1 MKTKGKAWHLVVT
14 VLLILAFVYT
24 AFFGVSAKYGDV
36 TTTYIKGTKDI
47 RFGVDIKGGVNV
59 TFVPSED
66 YDATEEQ
73 LEAAQLVIENR
84 LVALNVTDYEL
95 YVDPSSDSLIL
106 EFPWQ
111 SGETDFDP
119 ESAIQEIGTT
129 AYLTFREGSSADG
142 DLILDGSMIESAAA
156 QYGPVTSGGAS
167 EYYVSLKFTD
177 EGAKAFGEAT
187 TRLAASNGTISIW
200 LDDENVSTATVN
212 AAITDGEAII
222 TSSASNP
229 FTQDAVVKMARQI
242 NSGALPFALKVD
254 SYSTVSPSLGENSLS
269 AMVLA
274 GVIAFALI
282 VVFMTVLYRL
292 PGFLACIALAGQVAA
307 TLAFVSGYFPV
318 FESFTL
324 TLPGI
329 AGIILAIGMGVDAN
343 VITAE
348 RIKEELKNG
357 KSLDGALKSG
367 FARGLTPII
376 DGNVTIVIVAIV
388 LMGAFG
394 PSDGLFAKALHF
406 VFFAF
411 GPSTAGTIY
420 AFGYTLLTGVLLN
433 FVFGVFATRVMI
445 RGAASIKALRNP
457 WLYGAAKL
465 GKDETEKKQVNFVGL
480 RKKFLV
486 FSSCLMAA
494 IVLCAVVFGVHLDTE
509 FTGGAMIT
517 LSYDGSF
524 EMAQVQQT
532 ASDALENTGLTL
544 QTGEN
549 VATGGQTL
557 KISMPGTE
565 TVTTEQVAKLLD
577 SLNESCPDNN
587 FEQLSLSNVS
597 AAMGTKFLQ
606 KSLVAVV
613 FALVLILLY
622 IALRFKNIGGLTGGM
637 MAVLA
642 LVNDL
647 MVVFGTFVLLRTALD
662 GNFIAAM
669 LTILGYSINDTVV
682 VYDRIRENRTLMGK
696 KASFEELVNHSVNQ
710 SARRTLIT
718 TITTVMALGVMC
730 IVAKLYGLDS
740 IFTFAFPL
748 MMGMI
753 SGVYTSLCVSTSAWV
768 LWSERKPKTKA

>member
-1 MKTKGKAWHLVVT
+1 MKTKGKAWQLVLSV
-14 VLLILAFVYT
+14 VLIAAFVYT
-24 AFFGVSAKYGDV
+24 AFFGVAVKYGDV
-36 TTTYIKGTKDI
+36 TTTYLKGAKDI

-59 TFVPSED
+59 TFVPSD
-66 YDATEEQ
+66 GYDATDEQ
-73 LEAAQLVIENR
+73 LAAAQLVIENR
-84 LVALNVTDYEL
+84 LVALNITDYEL
-95 YVDPSSDSLIL
+95 YVDTNADSLIL

-119 ESAIQEIGTT
+119 EAAIQEIGTT

-142 DLILDGSMIESAAA
+142 ELILDGSEVQSAAA
-156 QYGPVTSGGAS
+156 QYGPVSGSSS
-167 EYYVSLKFTD
+167 EYYVALTFTD
-177 EGAKAFGEAT
+177 EGAKAFGDAT
-187 TRLAASNGTISIW
+187 TKLYQSGGTISIW
-200 LDDENVSTATVN
+200 LDDENVSTASVN
-212 AAITDGEAII
+212 AAITDGKAII
-222 TSSASNP
+222 TSSASDP

-242 NSGALPFALKVD
+242 NSGSLPFALSVD
-254 SYSTVSPSLGENSLS
+254 SYSTISPSLGENSLA

-274 GVIAFALI
+274 GLIAFALI
-282 VVFMTVLYRL
+282 VVLMTALYRL

-348 RIKEELKNG
+348 RIKEELRSG

-457 WLYGAAKL
+457 WLYGADKKAPA
-465 GKDETEKKQVNFVGL
+465 EKKPVDFVAL
-480 RKKFLV
+480 RKRFLTV
-486 FSSCLMAA
+486 SSCLMAA
-494 IVLCAVVFGVHLDTE
+494 IVLCAVVFGVRLDTE

-517 LSYDGSF
+517 LRYEDSFALSDVQATAAEALGSK
-524 EMAQVQQT
+524 
-532 ASDALENTGLTL
+532 DLTL

-549 VATGGQTL
+549 VATGEQTL
-557 KISMPGTE
+557 KISLPGTE
-565 TVTTEQVAKLLD
+565 TVTTDEVQTLLD
-577 SLNESCPDNN
+577 SLNEQYPENA
-587 FEQLSLSNVS
+587 FAQLSLSNVS

-613 FALVLILLY
+613 FALAVILLY
-622 IALRFKNIGGLTGGM
+622 IAFRFKNIGGLTGGM

-642 LVNDL
+642 LLNDL
-647 MVVFGTFVLLRTALD
+647 MVVFGTFVLLRTPLD

-682 VYDRIRENRTLMGK
+682 VYDRIRENRSLMGK
-696 KASFEELVNHSVNQ
+696 KATFEELVNQSVNQ
-710 SARRTLIT
+710 SARRTIIT
-718 TITTVMALGVMC
+718 TVTTVMALAVMC
-730 IVAKLYGLDS
+730 IISKLYGLDS

-748 MMGMI
+748 MMGML

-768 LWSERKPKTKA
+768 LWTERKQKKD

>member
-1 MKTKGKAWHLVVT
+1 MKTKGKAWHLIVS
-14 VLLILAFVYT
+14 VLLIAVFAYT

-36 TTTYIKGTKDI
+36 SKTYIKGAKDI

-59 TFVPSED
+59 TFVPSDD

-84 LVALNVTDYEL
+84 LVGLNITDYEL
-95 YVDPSSDSLIL
+95 YVDSDSDSLIL

-119 ESAIQEIGTT
+119 EAAIEEIGST
-129 AYLTFREGSSADG
+129 AYLTFCEGGSQDG
-142 DLILDGSMIESAAA
+142 TLILDGSMVESASA
-156 QYGPVTSGGAS
+156 QYGAVASGGSA
-167 EYYVSLKFTD
+167 EYYVALKFTSD
-177 EGAKAFGEAT
+177 GATAFGEAT
-187 TRLAASNGTISIW
+187 TRLAQEGGSISIW
-200 LDDENVSTATVN
+200 LDDENVSTASVN
-212 AAITDGEAII
+212 TAITDGEAII

-229 FTQDAVVKMARQI
+229 FTQEQVIKMARQI

-254 SYSTVSPSLGENSLS
+254 GYSTVSPSLGENSLS

-282 VVFMTVLYRL
+282 FVLMTVLYRL
-292 PGFLACIALAGQVAA
+292 PGFLACIALLGQVAA
-307 TLAFVSGYFPV
+307 TLAFVSGYFTV
-318 FESFTL
+318 FESFTM

-348 RIKEELKNG
+348 RIKEELQSG

-376 DGNVTIVIVAIV
+376 DGNVTIVIVAVV

-394 PSDGLFAKALHF
+394 PSDGIFAKLLHF

-457 WLYGAAKL
+457 WLYGASAA
-465 GKDETEKKQVNFVGL
+465 GKETSEKKPINFVAL
-480 RKKFLV
+480 RKRFLA

-494 IVLCAVVFGVHLDTE
+494 IVLCAVIFGVRLDTE

-517 LSYDGSF
+517 LSYQGEIDVANVES
-524 EMAQVQQT
+524 T
-532 ASDALENTGLTL
+532 AEETLENNGLTL

-549 VATGGQTL
+549 IATGEQTL
-557 KISMPGTE
+557 KISFPGAQ
-565 TVTTEQVAKLLD
+565 TVTTEQVALLLD
-577 SLNESCPDNN
+577 SLNNVYSDNQ
-587 FEQLSLSNVS
+587 FEQLSISNVS
-597 AAMGTKFLQ
+597 ATMGTKFLQ
-606 KSLVAVV
+606 KSLVAVI
-613 FALVLILLY
+613 FALVLILIY
-622 IALRFKNIGGLTGGM
+622 IAVRFKNIGGLTGGI
-637 MAVLA
+637 MAVFA
-642 LVNDL
+642 LLNDL
-647 MVVFGTFVLLRTALD
+647 MVVFGTFVLLRTPLD

-682 VYDRIRENRTLMGK
+682 VYDRIRENRTLTSK
-696 KASFEELVNHSVNQ
+696 KTTFESIVNNSVNQ

-718 TITTVMALGVMC
+718 TVTTVMALAVMC

-748 MMGMI
+748 TMGMI
-753 SGVYTSLCVSTSAWV
+753 SGVYTSLCVSTSAWL
-768 LWSERKPKTKA
+768 LWSERKSKNK

>member
-1 MKTKGKAWHLVVT
+1 MKTKGKAWQLIVT
-14 VLLILAFVYT
+14 VLLIATFVYT
-24 AFFGVSAKYGDV
+24 AFFGVTVKYGDV
-36 TTTYIKGTKDI
+36 TTPYLKGAKDI

-59 TFVPSED
+59 TFVPSDD
-66 YDATEEQ
+66 YDATDDQ

-95 YVDPSSDSLIL
+95 YVDNNSDSLIL

-111 SGETDFDP
+111 SGETNFDP
-119 ESAIQEIGTT
+119 EAAIEEIGTT

-142 DLILDGSMIESAAA
+142 ELILDGSMVESAAA
-156 QYGPVTSGGAS
+156 QYGPVSGSSS
-167 EYYVSLKFTD
+167 EYYVALKFTD
-177 EGAKAFGEAT
+177 EGAKAFGDAT
-187 TRLAASNGTISIW
+187 TKLYQSGGTISIW
-200 LDDENVSTATVN
+200 LDDENVSTASVN
-212 AAITDGEAII
+212 AAITDGQAII

-229 FTQDAVVKMARQI
+229 FTQEDVVKMARQI
-242 NSGALPFALKVD
+242 NSGSLPFALTVD

-274 GVIAFALI
+274 GLIAFALI
-282 VVFMTVLYRL
+282 VVLMTALYRL

-348 RIKEELKNG
+348 RIKEELRSG

-457 WLYGAAKL
+457 WLYGADKNAPA
-465 GKDETEKKQVNFVGL
+465 EKKPINFVSL
-480 RKKFLV
+480 RKRFLTI
-486 FSSCLMAA
+486 SACLMAA
-494 IVLCAVVFGVHLDTE
+494 IVLCAVVLGVRLDTE

-517 LSYDGSF
+517 LSYEDSF
-524 EMAQVQQT
+524 DLSAVQKT
-532 ASDALENTGLTL
+532 ASAALGSKDLTL

-549 VATGGQTL
+549 VATGEQTL
-557 KISMPGTE
+557 KVSMPGTE
-565 TVTTEQVAKLLD
+565 TVTTDEVQNLLD
-577 SLNESCPDNN
+577 SLNEQYPDNA
-587 FEQLSLSNVS
+587 FAQLSLSNVS

-622 IALRFKNIGGLTGGM
+622 IAFRFQKIGGLTGGM

-642 LVNDL
+642 LLNDL
-647 MVVFGTFVLLRTALD
+647 MVVFGTFVLLRTPLD

-682 VYDRIRENRTLMGK
+682 VYDRIRENRSLMGK
-696 KASFEELVNHSVNQ
+696 KSTFEELVNHSVNQ
-710 SARRTLIT
+710 SARRTVIT
-718 TITTVMALGVMC
+718 TVTTVMALGVMC
-730 IVAKLYGLDS
+730 IISKLYGLDS

-768 LWSERKPKTKA
+768 VWSERKKADKN

>member
-1 MKTKGKAWHLVVT
+1 MKTKGKAWQLIVT
-14 VLLILAFVYT
+14 VLLIAAFVYT
-24 AFFGVSAKYGDV
+24 AFFGVAVKYGDV
-36 TTTYIKGTKDI
+36 TTSYLKGAKDI

-59 TFVPSED
+59 TFVPSDD
-66 YDATEEQ
+66 YDATDDQ

-95 YVDPSSDSLIL
+95 YVDNNSDSLIL

-111 SGETDFDP
+111 SGETNFDP
-119 ESAIQEIGTT
+119 EAAIEEIGTT

-142 DLILDGSMIESAAA
+142 ELILDGSMVESAAA
-156 QYGPVTSGGAS
+156 QYGPVSGSSS
-167 EYYVSLKFTD
+167 EYYVALKFTD
-177 EGAKAFGEAT
+177 EGAKAFGDAT
-187 TRLAASNGTISIW
+187 TKLYQSGGTISIW
-200 LDDENVSTATVN
+200 LDDENVSTASVN
-212 AAITDGEAII
+212 AAITDGQAII

-229 FTQDAVVKMARQI
+229 FTQEDVVKMARQI
-242 NSGALPFALKVD
+242 NSGSLPFALTVD

-274 GVIAFALI
+274 GLIAFALI
-282 VVFMTVLYRL
+282 VVLMTALYRL

-348 RIKEELKNG
+348 RIKEELRSG

-457 WLYGAAKL
+457 WLYGADKNAPA
-465 GKDETEKKQVNFVGL
+465 EKKPINFVSL
-480 RKKFLV
+480 RKRFLTI
-486 FSSCLMAA
+486 SACLMAA
-494 IVLCAVVFGVHLDTE
+494 IVLCAVVLGVRLDTE

-517 LSYDGSF
+517 LSYEDSF
-524 EMAQVQQT
+524 DLSAVQKT
-532 ASDALENTGLTL
+532 ASAALGSKDLTL

-549 VATGGQTL
+549 VATGEQTL

-565 TVTTEQVAKLLD
+565 TVTTDEVQNLLD
-577 SLNESCPDNN
+577 SLNEQYPDNA
-587 FEQLSLSNVS
+587 FAQLSLSNVS

-613 FALVLILLY
+613 FALMLILLY
-622 IALRFKNIGGLTGGM
+622 IAFRFQKIGGLTGGM

-642 LVNDL
+642 LLNDL
-647 MVVFGTFVLLRTALD
+647 MVVFGTFVLLRTPLD

-682 VYDRIRENRTLMGK
+682 VYDRIRENRSLMGK
-696 KASFEELVNHSVNQ
+696 KSTFEELVNHSVNQ
-710 SARRTLIT
+710 SARRTVIT
-718 TITTVMALGVMC
+718 TVTTVMALGVMC
-730 IVAKLYGLDS
+730 VISKLYGLDS

-768 LWSERKPKTKA
+768 VWSEHKKADKN

>member
-1 MKTKGKAWHLVVT
+1 
-14 VLLILAFVYT
+14 
-24 AFFGVSAKYGDV
+24 
-36 TTTYIKGTKDI
+36 
-47 RFGVDIKGGVNV
+47 
-59 TFVPSED
+59 
-66 YDATEEQ
+66 
-73 LEAAQLVIENR
+73 
-84 LVALNVTDYEL
+84 
-95 YVDPSSDSLIL
+95 
-106 EFPWQ
+106 
-111 SGETDFDP
+111 
-119 ESAIQEIGTT
+119 
-129 AYLTFREGSSADG
+129 
-142 DLILDGSMIESAAA
+142 
-156 QYGPVTSGGAS
+156 
-167 EYYVSLKFTD
+167 
-177 EGAKAFGEAT
+177 
-187 TRLAASNGTISIW
+187 
-200 LDDENVSTATVN
+200 
-212 AAITDGEAII
+212 
-222 TSSASNP
+222 
-229 FTQDAVVKMARQI
+229 MARQI
-242 NSGALPFALKVD
+242 NSGSLPFALTVD
-254 SYSTVSPSLGENSLS
+254 SYSTISPSLGENSLS

-282 VVFMTVLYRL
+282 VVLMTALYRL

-348 RIKEELKNG
+348 RIKEELHSG

-394 PSDGLFAKALHF
+394 PSDGFFAKALHF

-433 FVFGVFATRVMI
+433 FVFGIFATRTMI
-445 RGAASIKALRNP
+445 RGAAAIKALRDP
-457 WLYGAAKL
+457 RLYGADAP
-465 GKDETEKKQVNFVGL
+465 GKTQAEKKQVNFVGL
-480 RKKFLV
+480 RKRFLT
-486 FSSCLMAA
+486 FSACLMAA
-494 IVLCAVVFGVHLDTE
+494 IVLCAVVLGVHLDTE

-517 LSYDGSF
+517 LSYENSF
-524 EMAQVQQT
+524 EMSAVQKT
-532 ASDALENTGLTL
+532 ASEALGSNGLTL

-549 VATGGQTL
+549 VATGEQTL

-565 TVTTEQVAKLLD
+565 TVTTDEVQTLLD
-577 SLNESCPDNN
+577 SLNESYPDNS
-587 FEQLSLSNVS
+587 FAQLSLSNVS

-613 FALVLILLY
+613 FALVLILAY
-622 IALRFKNIGGLTGGM
+622 IAYRFKNIGGLTGGM

-642 LVNDL
+642 LLNDL
-647 MVVFGTFVLLRTALD
+647 MVVFGTFVLLRAPLD

-682 VYDRIRENRTLMGK
+682 VYDRIRENRGLLGK

-710 SARRTLIT
+710 SARRTIIT
-718 TITTVMALGVMC
+718 TVTTVMALGVMC
-730 IVAKLYGLDS
+730 IVSKLYGLDS

-748 MMGMI
+748 MMGML

-768 LWSERKPKTKA
+768 AWSERKGTKKN